1 MEILLIKTPGGF
13 MPADDEAQE
22 KCKKF
27 RLGSLA
33 KLDVVQMRNGAF
45 FKKWWALVKLGYDY
59 FAETCEMEEYKGHPI
74 KPEFDHFRKDI
85 TILAGF
91 YRPVWNVNGEMR
103 IDAESIA
110 WASMTEERFEKL
122 YSATIDVL
130 LKKVFNGKRVHS
142 WTAEELRAVA
152 DQIAEFA

>member
-1 MEILLIKTPGGF
+1 MEILLIKTPSGF

-22 KCKKF
+22 QLRKF

-45 FKKWWALVKLGYDY
+45 FRKWWALVKLGYDY
-59 FAETCEMEEYKGHPI
+59 FIDTCETQEYKGQQVR
-74 KPEFDHFRKDI
+74 PEFDRFRKDV

-103 IDAESIA
+103 IEPESLA
-110 WASMTEERFEKL
+110 WANMTEERFEKL
-122 YSATIDVL
+122 YNATIDVL
-130 LKKVFNGKRVHS
+130 LKKVFNGKRMRA
-142 WTAEELRAVA
+142 WTEEELRSVA
-152 DQIAEFA
+152 NQISEFA

>member
-22 KCKKF
+22 QCKKF

-33 KLDVVQMRNGAF
+33 RLDVVQMRNGAF
-45 FKKWWALVKLGYDY
+45 FRKWWALVKLGYDY
-59 FAETCEMEEYKGHPI
+59 VVDTCDMQEYKGQQI
-74 KPEFDHFRKDI
+74 KPEFDRFRKDV

-103 IDAESIA
+103 IEPESLA
-110 WASMTEERFEKL
+110 WANMTEERFEKL

-130 LKKVFNGKRVHS
+130 LKKVFNGKRMQA
-142 WTAEELRAVA
+142 WTEEELRSVA
-152 DQIAEFA
+152 SQIAEFA

>member
-1 MEILLIKTPGGF
+1 

-22 KCKKF
+22 QCKKF

-59 FAETCEMEEYKGHPI
+59 FVDTCETQEFKGQQI
-74 KPEFDHFRKDI
+74 RPEFDRFRKDV

-103 IDAESIA
+103 IEAESLA
-110 WASMTEERFEKL
+110 WANMTEERFEKL

-130 LKKVFNGKRVHS
+130 LKKVFNGKRMQA
-142 WTAEELRAVA
+142 WTEDELRSVA
-152 DQIAEFA
+152 NQIAEFA

>member
-1 MEILLIKTPGGF
+1 MEILLIKTPSGF

-22 KCKKF
+22 QCKKF

-33 KLDVVQMRNGAF
+33 RLDVVQMRNGAF
-45 FKKWWALVKLGYDY
+45 FRKWWALVKLGYDY
-59 FAETCEMEEYKGHPI
+59 FVDTCETQEYKGQQVR
-74 KPEFDHFRKDI
+74 PEFDRFRKDV

-103 IDAESIA
+103 IEPESLA
-110 WASMTEERFEKL
+110 WANMTEERFAKL
-122 YSATIDVL
+122 YDATIDVL
-130 LKKVFNGKRVHS
+130 LKKVFNGKRMRA
-142 WTAEELRAVA
+142 WTEEELRSVA

>member
-1 MEILLIKTPGGF
+1 

-22 KCKKF
+22 QLKKF

-45 FKKWWALVKLGYDY
+45 FRKWWALVKLGYDY
-59 FAETCEMEEYKGHPI
+59 FIDTCETQEYKGQQVR
-74 KPEFDHFRKDI
+74 PEFDRFRKDV

-103 IDAESIA
+103 IEPESLA
-110 WASMTEERFEKL
+110 WANMTEERFDKL

-130 LKKVFNGKRVHS
+130 LKKVFNGKRLRA
-142 WTAEELRAVA
+142 WTEEELRSVA
-152 DQIAEFA
+152 EQISEFA